1 MKTRFV
7 SDLQPNEMVT
17 TYFLVQSKEVRL
29 RKTGEPYLALIL
41 SDRTGQVDAK
51 KWEDIDEVA
60 DTFDRDD
67 FVKVNGLVQNYRER
81 PQMTIQR
88 LRRAEESEV
97 ELVDFLPHTTRNIDE
112 MFGSLR
118 AAVDEMG
125 NPHLRQLL
133 QSFLDDPEVASRLKR
148 APAAKS
154 LHHAFIGGLLE
165 HILSLLN
172 LARLAV
178 QNYDYVDLD
187 LVKAGIVLHDI
198 GKIHE
203 LSYGRTFGYSSE
215 GQLLGHIAIGLRM
228 LDQKCAGF
236 PGFPPKL
243 KLLVEHLI
251 LSHHGKYEFG
261 SPKLP
266 MFPEALM
273 LHYLDDLDSKLESM
287 RSSVSSDRQEFEDW
301 TRYNPSLERSLLKK
315 DQFLDV
321 TGEQRKSSISSRVG
335 DPPNGRKD
343 ARQGSEA
350 ISGTRQPPAKPMSLF
365 GERLQSAIK
374 EGDEDL

>member
-1 MKTRFV
+1 MKNRFI

-41 SDRTGQVDAK
+41 SDRTGQLEAK

-67 FVKVNGLVQNYRER
+67 FVKVHGLVQNYRER

-88 LRRAEESEV
+88 MRRADDSEV
-97 ELVDFLPHTTRNIDE
+97 ELADYLPHTAKNIDE
-112 MFGSLR
+112 MFGALR
-118 AAVDEMG
+118 AAVDEIV

-133 QSFLDDPEVASRLKR
+133 QSFLDDPEITSRLKR

-154 LHHAFIGGLLE
+154 LHHAFVGGLLE
-165 HILSLLN
+165 HVLSLLN

-187 LVKAGIVLHDI
+187 LVKTGIVLHDI

-203 LSYGRTFGYSSE
+203 LTYGRTFGYSSE
-215 GQLLGHIAIGLRM
+215 GQLLGHITIGLRM
-228 LDQKCAGF
+228 LDQKCAQL
-236 PGFPPKL
+236 PDFPPRL
-243 KLLVEHLI
+243 KVLVEHLI
-251 LSHHGKYEFG
+251 LSHHGQYEFG

-266 MFPEALM
+266 MFPEAVM

-287 RSSVSSDRQEFEDW
+287 RAYVSSDKQNQEDW

-315 DQFLDV
+315 DQFLQV
-321 TGEQRKSSISSRVG
+321 TGGQQKSSIPSRVG
-335 DPPNGRKD
+335 SLWD
-343 ARQGSEA
+343 RQAGAKPGNEGPSE
-350 ISGTRQPPAKPMSLF
+350 TRRPPAKPMSLF

>member
-1 MKTRFV
+1 
-7 SDLQPNEMVT
+7 MVT
-17 TYFLVQSKEVRL
+17 TYFLVQSKEIRL

-41 SDRTGQVDAK
+41 SDRTGQLEAK
-51 KWEDIDEVA
+51 KWEDIDQVA

-97 ELVDFLPHTTRNIDE
+97 ELADYLPHTAKNIDE
-112 MFGSLR
+112 MFAALR
-118 AAVDEMG
+118 AAVDEIG
-125 NPHLRQLL
+125 NPHLRHLL
-133 QSFLDDPEVASRLKR
+133 QSFLDDPEIASRLQR

-154 LHHAFIGGLLE
+154 LHHAFVGGLLE

-187 LVKAGIVLHDI
+187 LVKTGIVLHDI

-203 LSYGRTFGYSSE
+203 LTYGRTFGYSSE
-215 GQLLGHIAIGLRM
+215 GQLLGHITIGLRM
-228 LDQKCAGF
+228 LDQKCAQF
-236 PGFPPKL
+236 PDFPAKL

-287 RSSVSSDRQEFEDW
+287 RAYVFSDKQEQEDW
-301 TRYNPSLERSLLKK
+301 TRFSPSLERSLLKK
-315 DQFLDV
+315 EQFLRV
-321 TGEQRKSSISSRVG
+321 TPEQQESSITSRVG
-335 DPPNGRKD
+335 GSSDRQPP
-343 ARQGSEA
+343 GSEVP
-350 ISGTRQPPAKPMSLF
+350 SETRRPPAKPMSLF
-365 GERLQSAIK
+365 GERLQSAMK